1 MKFLDTLDHQLLF
14 FDGAMGTQLQ
24 ARGLGAGERPETW
37 NILHPEIVQE
47 VQENYLNAGVHILKA
62 NTFGVNPYKT
72 AGTAYTVKEL
82 VRAGLNVARKAV
94 EAYESRNSES
104 REPHFVA
111 LDMGSLGKL
120 LPPMGNFSF
129 DQAYAA
135 FAEVVQAGQELADLI
150 LIETMNDAYEM
161 KAAVLAAK
169 ENSDLPVVVTMVLDE
184 NGRLLTGG
192 DIPSAVA
199 TLEGLGVDCIGMN
212 CALGP
217 KQMLSLLPILRGC
230 CSKPLVINPNAGM
243 PELVD
248 GQTVFKI
255 GPEEFAEDQ
264 LQMLQA
270 GASSL
275 GGCCGTTPEH
285 IAAMISRVKGAERQ
299 AVCAKALTVV
309 ATYGQHLV
317 LGEDEVLVGERIDPD
332 ENEELVEA
340 LLDEDLDFLT
350 DEAFD
355 QQDEG
360 AQVIAVNVAVEG
372 SCEEEVLDAGVQLIQ
387 SMIKLPL
394 MLCSD
399 NLEALER
406 AMRHYNGKPLVRTG
420 LAMECVLP
428 LLKKYGGVLVCDE
441 PEMARAGGLAK
452 ENVIAADKLTKL
464 Q

>member
-1 MKFLDTLDHQLLF
+1 MKFLDTLRAQLLF

-72 AGTAYTVKEL
+72 ARTNYSVEEL
-82 VRAGLNVARKAV
+82 VRAGLDVARKAV
-94 EAYESRNSES
+94 AAYVDRNPENK
-104 REPHFVA
+104 EPNFVA

-120 LPPMGNFSF
+120 MPPMGNFSF

-135 FAEVVQAGQELADLI
+135 FAEVVQAGKDLADLV

-169 ENSDLPVVVTMVLDE
+169 ENSDLPIVVTMVLDE

-192 DIPSAVA
+192 DIPTAVA

-217 KQMLSLLPILRGC
+217 KQMLNLLPVLRSC

-264 LQMLQA
+264 LQMLLA
-270 GASSL
+270 GAQAL
-275 GGCCGTTPEH
+275 GGCCGTTPDH

-299 AVCAKALTVV
+299 PVSAKALRVI

-317 LGEDEVLVGERIDPD
+317 LGDEEILVGERIDPA

-340 LLDEDLDFLT
+340 LLDDDLDFLT

-360 AQVIAVNVAVEG
+360 AQVIAVNVAAEG
-372 SCEEEVLDAGVQLIQ
+372 VCEEEVLDAGVQLIQ

-406 AMRHYNGKPLVRTG
+406 ALRHYNGKALVRSG
-420 LAMECVLP
+420 IAAKELLP
-428 LLKKYGGVLVCDE
+428 LLEKYGGVLVCED
-441 PEMARAGGLAK
+441 PSLAVAAGLK
-452 ENVIAADKLTKL
+452 EENVIAADKLTKL
-464 Q
+464 